1 MTRVAVAALVL
12 AAALPLAQARADQLA
27 TIRTRGRLV
36 VSVKNDANHPHK
48 DPAHFDKRG
57 FEVELAHALAA
68 KVVGD
73 ASKLELRM
81 LARPVRLPMLA
92 AGNVDL
98 VVSMIPVTPENA
110 ALVDFSHPY
119 FASGLSLLVRGAAKP
134 TLASLDG
141 KTVAF
146 RKQSFNDYGG
156 ELERLARAHG
166 VKVTVRYYQSIEKAA
181 DAVTHGEAVALG
193 GNFVDLTA
201 FAKDHA
207 GFTVDS
213 SLLEEREVAVA
224 VKKGEPSLLAAV
236 NGAVDELR
244 RSGELARMSD
254 KWHLPYLLP

>member
-1 MTRVAVAALVL
+1 VTRVAVAALVL

-98 VVSMIPVTPENA
+98 VVSMIPVTPSA
-110 ALVDFSHPY
+110 
-119 FASGLSLLVRGAAKP
+119 
-134 TLASLDG
+134 
-141 KTVAF
+141 
-146 RKQSFNDYGG
+146 
-156 ELERLARAHG
+156 ERPNPCVL
-166 VKVTVRYYQSIEKAA
+166 I
-181 DAVTHGEAVALG
+181 
-193 GNFVDLTA
+193 
-201 FAKDHA
+201 
-207 GFTVDS
+207 
-213 SLLEEREVAVA
+213 
-224 VKKGEPSLLAAV
+224 
-236 NGAVDELR
+236 R
-244 RSGELARMSD
+244 R
-254 KWHLPYLLP
+254 